1 MNENFEIMCK
11 TLNELLDA
19 RSYHKF
25 MDLID
30 QTNPVDVAEY
40 VETLSDDRL
49 ITVFRLLKKDT
60 AAEIFAELGSA
71 SREKIILS
79 TTDRDLAVIID
90 ELFVDDAVDL
100 LEELPAGMVKR
111 ILRSVKPETRALV
124 NKFLSYPEGSAG
136 SVMTAEY
143 IDLKKTMTVSEAV
156 ARIRKTGVNKET
168 VYTAFIIDSARKL
181 EGIVSLKDLLFAD
194 ENDLIGDIMTKDIL
208 HARTTDDREA
218 VAAMIS
224 KYDLLSL
231 PIVDKEDRLVGIVTV
246 DDAIDVIA
254 EEVTE
259 DIEVMA
265 AISPTTKSYM
275 ETSTVETWKKR
286 IPWLLLLM
294 VSAAFTGSI
303 ITHYESALGAYV
315 ILTAF
320 IPMLMGS
327 GGNAGGQSSVTIIR
341 GISLGEIDFKDIF
354 RVLFKEFKVSL
365 LCAATLC
372 AANFIKI
379 MLVDF
384 KGQFTS
390 SNLTLAAVVS
400 LTLFCTIVAAKII
413 GASLPLIVKRL
424 GLDPAVMASPFIT
437 TLVDALSLVIYFN
450 FATAFLG
457 I

>member
-1 MNENFEIMCK
+1 MNENFQIMCE
-11 TLNELLDA
+11 TLNELLHE

-25 MDLID
+25 TDLID
-30 QTNPVDVAEY
+30 EMNPVDVAEY
-40 VETLSDDRL
+40 IETLSDDRL

-71 SREKIILS
+71 SREKIILA

-90 ELFVDDAVDL
+90 ELFVDDAVDM

-143 IDLKKTMTVSEAV
+143 IDLKKAMTVSEAV

-194 ENDLIGDIMTKDIL
+194 ENDLVGNIMTTDIL

-218 VAAMIS
+218 VAGMIS

-246 DDAIDVIA
+246 DDAIDVIS
-254 EEVTE
+254 EEATE

-265 AISPTTKSYM
+265 AISPTAKPYM

-294 VSAAFTGSI
+294 ISAAFTGAI
-303 ITHYESALGAYV
+303 ISHYETALGAYV

-327 GGNAGGQSSVTIIR
+327 GGNAGGQASVTIIR

-354 RVLFKEFKVSL
+354 KVVFKEFKVSL
-365 LCAATLC
+365 LCAITLC
-372 AANFIKI
+372 AANFVKM

-384 KGQFTS
+384 RASFTPA
-390 SNLTLAAVVS
+390 NLIIAAVVS
-400 LTLFCTIVAAKII
+400 LTLFCTIVASKII

-437 TLVDALSLVIYFN
+437 TLVDAISLVIYFN
-450 FATAFLG
+450 FATVFLG

>member
-1 MNENFEIMCK
+1 MAENMEL
-11 TLNELLDA
+11 TYEELNTLLDS
-19 RSYHKF
+19 RSYRQF
-25 MDLID
+25 TDLID
-30 QTNPVDVAEY
+30 GLNPVDVAEY
-40 VETLSDDRL
+40 IETLSDEKL

-60 AAEIFAELGSA
+60 AAEIFAELGGTA
-71 SREKIILS
+71 REKIILS
-79 TTDRDLAVIID
+79 TADHDLATIV
-90 ELFVDDAVDL
+90 ENLFVDDAVDL

-111 ILRSVKPETRALV
+111 ILRAAKPETRAII
-124 NKFLSYPEGSAG
+124 NKFLKYPEGSAG
-136 SVMTAEY
+136 SVMTAEF
-143 IDLKKTMTVSEAV
+143 IDLKKAMTVSEAV
-156 ARIRKTGVNKET
+156 TRIRRTGVKKET
-168 VYTAFIIDSARKL
+168 VYTAFVVDAARKL

-194 ENDLIGDIMTKDIL
+194 ENDIIADIMTTDVL
-208 HARTTDDREA
+208 FAETTDDRET
-218 VAAMIS
+218 AAGLIS

-231 PIVDKEDRLVGIVTV
+231 PIVDKEGRLVGIVTV
-246 DDAIDVIA
+246 DDAIDVIH
-254 EEVTE
+254 EEATE

-275 ETSTVETWKKR
+275 ETSTLETWKKR

-294 VSAAFTGSI
+294 VSSAFAGSI
-303 ITHYESALGAYV
+303 ITHYETALGAYV

-341 GISLGEIDFKDIF
+341 GISLGEIEFKDIF
-354 RVLFKEFKVSL
+354 KVIFKEFKVSL
-365 LCAATLC
+365 LCAATMC
-372 AANFIKI
+372 VANFVKV

-384 KGQFTS
+384 RASFTLA
-390 SNLTLAAVVS
+390 NLTLAAIVS
-400 LTLFCTIVAAKII
+400 LTLFCTIVAAKVI

-437 TLVDALSLVIYFN
+437 TIVDAMSLVIYFN

>member
-1 MNENFEIMCK
+1 MNENFEIMCE
-11 TLNELLDA
+11 TLNTLLDG

-25 MDLID
+25 TDLIGEM
-30 QTNPVDVAEY
+30 NPVDVAEY

-71 SREKIILS
+71 AREKIILT

-124 NKFLSYPEGSAG
+124 NKFLSYPDGSAG

-143 IDLKKTMTVSEAV
+143 IDLKKNMTVTEAV

-168 VYTAFIIDSARKL
+168 VYTAFVVDSARKL
-181 EGIVSLKDLLFAD
+181 EGIVSLKDLLFAN
-194 ENDLIGDIMTKDIL
+194 ENDIIGEIMTTEL
-208 HARTTDDREA
+208 LRAHTTDDREE

-246 DDAIDVIA
+246 DDAIDVI
-254 EEVTE
+254 EEETTK

-265 AISPTTKSYM
+265 AILPTAKSYM

-294 VSAAFTGSI
+294 ISAAFTGAI
-303 ITHYESALGAYV
+303 ISHYETALGAYV

-341 GISLGEIDFKDIF
+341 GISLGEIGFKDIF
-354 RVLFKEFKVSL
+354 KVVFKEFKVSL
-365 LCAATLC
+365 LCAITMC
-372 AANFIKI
+372 AANFVKM

-384 KGQFTS
+384 KASFTLA
-390 SNLTLAAVVS
+390 NLTLAAVVS
-400 LTLFCTIVAAKII
+400 LTLFCTIIAAKII

-437 TLVDALSLVIYFN
+437 TIVDAISLVIYFN